1 MAMTCFSLLNPRI
14 GRRLMPQTELHL
26 CAHFTI
32 TPAQIPTA
40 DRSFGANGSSPA
52 HNDKKRCDDAS
63 HSNSES
69 FRESSTACEIHLDAY
84 LLFVRPRPDFGS
96 AHASSRR
103 F

>member
-1 MAMTCFSLLNPRI
+1 MTCFSQLMQKT
-14 GRRLMPQTELHL
+14 GRRPTWQAVPHL
-26 CAHFTI
+26 SAHFTI
-32 TPAQIPTA
+32 TLTQIRTA
-40 DRSFGANGSSPA
+40 DRSFGANGLSLVRGE
-52 HNDKKRCDDAS
+52 KKRCDDAS